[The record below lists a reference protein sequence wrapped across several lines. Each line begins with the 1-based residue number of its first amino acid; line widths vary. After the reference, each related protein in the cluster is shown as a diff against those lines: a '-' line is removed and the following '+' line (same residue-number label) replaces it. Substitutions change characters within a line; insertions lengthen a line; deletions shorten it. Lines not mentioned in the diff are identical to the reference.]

1 MLTWVDIALLLILG
15 LSALIGLWR
24 GLISEV
30 MALAVWI
37 FATWL
42 AIAFG
47 EPVSALYEGLV
58 GTPTARWL
66 LGYASVFIA
75 VLLAGGLLT
84 WFMRMLVRSTG
95 LSGTDRMLGL
105 SFGLLRGG
113 AIACVLVLVL
123 GFTPMPQEAAWRNA
137 QLLPGFQHGAEWMR
151 HWLPEAVASQSWLD
165 PLRAALAA
173 QGGNGE
179 NTASRKANQASQS
192 SSLKPAPAQDTPGR

>member
-1 MLTWVDIALLLILG
+1 MTWVDIALLVILG
-15 LSALIGLWR
+15 LSALIGVWR

-30 MALAVWI
+30 MALAAWI
-37 FATWL
+37 VATWL

-47 EPVSALYEGLV
+47 DSVSMLYEGWV
-58 GTPTARWL
+58 GTPTARWF

-75 VLLAGGLLT
+75 VLLVGGVLT

-95 LSGTDRMLGL
+95 LSGTERMLGL
-105 SFGLLRGG
+105 GFGLLRGA

-151 HWLPEAVASQSWLD
+151 TRLPQAVASQSWLD
-165 PLRAALAA
+165 PLRATLAA
-173 QGGNGE
+173 QVRNSENGSGSKADQGGQ
-179 NTASRKANQASQS
+179 T
-192 SSLKPAPAQDTPGR
+192 SSLNPAPAQDKPGR